1 MEGFQLCVC
10 PIPRRSLAQYAHPC
24 LCSMDLFFWYG
35 SAFGSPVARVQGI
48 GYVQELV
55 ARLTHTPIPVHN
67 SSTNAT
73 LDDNPATFPLG
84 QSLYVD
90 ATHEVVVLNG
100 KCFRRLLPCYLSDM
114 SHSNNR
120 IELVHLRRRRT
131 TSRGSHPRTS
141 RV

>member
-1 MEGFQLCVC
+1 
-10 PIPRRSLAQYAHPC
+10 
-24 LCSMDLFFWYG
+24 MDLYFWYD

-48 GYVQELV
+48 GYVQELL

-73 LDDNPATFPLG
+73 LDDNPVTFPLG

-100 KCFRRLLPCYLSDM
+100 KCIKQTFY
-114 SHSNNR
+114 
-120 IELVHLRRRRT
+120 
-131 TSRGSHPRTS
+131 
-141 RV
+141 

>member
-1 MEGFQLCVC
+1 MERLQLCVC
-10 PIPRRSLAQYAHPC
+10 AYTIFTHPQMTHVIAVGR
-24 LCSMDLFFWYG
+24 MDLFFWYG

-55 ARLTHTPIPVHN
+55 SRLTHTPISVHN

-73 LDDNPATFPLG
+73 LDNNPATFPLG

-100 KCFRRLLPCYLSDM
+100 KVFCILFGTTPLTYH
-114 SHSNNR
+114 SHHR
-120 IELVHLRRRRT
+120 AEPV
-131 TSRGSHPRTS
+131 
-141 RV
+141 